1 MRIFLTGAS
10 GRLGG
15 AFTRRLAGS
24 HDIVAPSHASL
35 DLTDAVAVRAA
46 VVSARPNWIL
56 HTAAYN
62 NVDGAEGDG
71 ARQAFLANAYAPSFL
86 AGAAAATGARML
98 HISTD
103 YVFDG
108 LKTDGYVEDDE
119 PAPIS
124 TYGISKYLGELAVRA
139 RDPRAVIVRT
149 SRLYGPPATSAHAKR
164 SFVDIIIAD
173 AVAAGTGSFAV
184 NREEVSS
191 PTLVDDL
198 ARHIDEHILRNPAIA
213 SGIYHMA
220 NAGGCTWEEWAR
232 ALVTIRGLPATVL
245 PRDPAEQPR
254 AAKRP
259 AHSVLL
265 STKLPPMR
273 PWEAALQ
280 VFLTHV

>member
-15 AFTRRLAGS
+15 AFTRRLTGS

-35 DLTDAVAVRAA
+35 DLTDAAAVRAA
-46 VVSARPNWIL
+46 VDSARPDWII

-62 NVDGAEGDG
+62 NVDGAERDG
-71 ARQAFLANAYAPSFL
+71 ARQAFLANAYAPSLL

-108 LKTDGYVEDDE
+108 AKMEGYIEDDE

-139 RDPRAVIVRT
+139 RDPRAIIVRT
-149 SRLYGPPATSAHAKR
+149 ARLYGPPASSAHAKR
-164 SFVDIIIAD
+164 SFVDIIIAE
-173 AVAAGTGSFAV
+173 AEAAGSGSFAV
-184 NREEVSS
+184 NREEASS

-198 ARHIDEHILRNPAIA
+198 ARYVDEQILSHPDRAP
-213 SGIYHMA
+213 GIYHMA
-220 NAGGCTWEEWAR
+220 NTGGCTWEAWAR
-232 ALVTIRGLPATVL
+232 AIVTLRGLSATVT
-245 PRDPAEQPR
+245 PRDPAEMQRP
-254 AAKRP
+254 AKRP
-259 AHSVLL
+259 AYSVLR

-273 PWEAALQ
+273 SWQEALGD
-280 VFLTHV
+280 FLAQ